1 MGVISGG
8 VVTQPGKLLRQEFLF
23 TEASANNAAGT
34 YNASATLPGGAF
46 IVDVIVHGVA
56 LWNSSGACTLIV
68 GDAVDPDGI
77 FTGVDLKATDLLAAE
92 GLSASGGTALA
103 GGKIGA
109 DVANSQW
116 NRRWLATERVIT
128 GTVTCAAASGT
139 TGVTRVVVIYTD
151 PASVTNAAF
160 TAS

>member
-1 MGVISGG
+1 MPVISGG
-8 VVTQPGKLLRQEFLF
+8 VVTQPGQYLAHQFLF
-23 TEASANNAAGT
+23 TEASGNNAAGT
-34 YNASATLPGGAF
+34 YDASVTIPGGAY

-68 GDAVDPDGI
+68 GDATDPDGF

-92 GLSASGGTALA
+92 GLSMSGGTALA

-109 DVANSQW
+109 DVANSQF
-116 NRRWLATERVIT
+116 NRRWLATSRVVT
-128 GTVTCAAASGT
+128 ATVTCAAASGT
-139 TGVTRVVVIYTD
+139 TGVTRVLVVYTD
-151 PASVTNAAF
+151 PATAQNAAF

>member
-1 MGVISGG
+1 MPVISGG
-8 VVTQPGKLLRQEFLF
+8 NITQPGKLLQQQILI

-34 YNASATLPGGAF
+34 YNGDVVIPGGSF

-56 LWNSSGACTLIV
+56 LWNSAGACTLIV
-68 GDAVDPDGI
+68 GDSDPDGI

-92 GLSASGGTALA
+92 GLSASGGTSLA

-109 DVANSQW
+109 DIANSQW
-116 NRRWLATERVIT
+116 NRRWLATERTIRA
-128 GTVTCAAASGT
+128 TVTCAAASGT
-139 TGVTRVVVIYTD
+139 TGVTRVTVIYTD